1 MPQLFQLAYISR
13 STLHGSTESLK
24 QQVEHI
30 LTTAQQNNAQVGIT
44 GALLYSGGYFC
55 QILEGPEDPLK
66 KLYEKIEND
75 ARHEGVTLLHF
86 HEVNERLFEQWA
98 MAYAGV
104 QEKLHF
110 NIDAIKES
118 KDDLS
123 LRDKGKD
130 LVDILD
136 NLVRKHQAIGNK
148 NQK

>member
-30 LTTAQQNNAQVGIT
+30 LTTAQHNNAQVGIT

-66 KLYEKIEND
+66 KLYKKIEND

-118 KDDLS
+118 KDELS